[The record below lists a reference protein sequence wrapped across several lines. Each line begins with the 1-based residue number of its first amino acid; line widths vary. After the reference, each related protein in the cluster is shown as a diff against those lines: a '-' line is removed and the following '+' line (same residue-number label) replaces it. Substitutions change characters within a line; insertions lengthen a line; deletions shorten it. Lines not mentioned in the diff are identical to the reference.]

1 MIRHVLRFAIVAILL
16 PCVSLTSPA
25 QAQVVNPPPQ
35 HLRLGFAAAFPIADG
50 RNGSEPCF
58 KYDFSINGSA
68 NLQVDMGAD
77 VAFSYNR
84 ADLLPGGNVPIQVT
98 YTPTNDAGP
107 ELNVNS
113 QADVSMDVDVDDV
126 CIGVACGL
134 CVASLGLDV
143 VSCALCGFGAA
154 IDTFTGELDNF
165 NLVSASGDFTAPL
178 IADPPVV
185 VPGSGSS
192 AVLKFAG
199 ANLAKA
205 TPVSSFTLAPTP
217 SAGFPPGLGGAVA
230 LLSTSG
236 ATLFSPSPLIPV
248 LEWQTPTP
256 LAATITLPATP
267 GPTASLT
274 LSPVLHWLNTSAS
287 IAIDIDL
294 LGVLDD
300 VFPDPSNIPVFSGNL
315 GSGLGLD
322 NLICGGVPAPAQPA
336 CLTTVGAGNL
346 PYPALDPQDPNPL
359 PVVTPNTPLVF
370 SSAQLTIDLDAD
382 DDGLLDGTEI
392 QIGTD
397 PDDADT
403 DNDGLPDGSEVAHGC
418 NPLVVDTDGD
428 TLTDLQEVTVYG
440 TNCAKRDTDD
450 DQLDDNV
457 EIANGTDPLD
467 SDSDNDGILDGDD
480 VEWLQNAISALPG
493 SVFKDNGKAPGGRN
507 AMLSKL
513 ENIESLVAHGNTAQ
527 AIAQAQILRGHVDG
541 CGLTPD
547 NNDWMVDCT
556 AQVKIRSLLDLY
568 ISNLSS

>member
-1 MIRHVLRFAIVAILL
+1 MIKHVMRFATAAILCL
-16 PCVSLTSPA
+16 SLAGPA
-25 QAQVVNPPPQ
+25 HAQDVNPPPQ
-35 HLRLGFAAAFPIADG
+35 HLRLGFAASFPISDG
-50 RNGSEPCF
+50 RSGSEPCF
-58 KYDFSINGSA
+58 TYDFTIAGSGSIQA
-68 NLQVDMGAD
+68 NMGAD

-84 ADLLPGGNVPIQVT
+84 ADLLPGGDIPIQVT

-107 ELNVNS
+107 EVAVNS
-113 QADVSMDVDVDDV
+113 QADVTMNVDVDDV

-134 CVASLGLDV
+134 CVASAGLDV
-143 VSCALCGFGAA
+143 ISCGLCAAGAA
-154 IDTFTGELDNF
+154 IDTFHGELDNF
-165 NLVSASGDFTAPL
+165 DLVSASGNFTAPL
-178 IADPPVV
+178 MGDPPVV
-185 VPGSGSS
+185 VPGTGDS
-192 AVLKFAG
+192 AVLQFAG
-199 ANLAKA
+199 SNLAKA

-236 ATLFSPSPLIPV
+236 ATLSSPSPLIPV
-248 LEWQTPTP
+248 LEWQTPTA

-294 LGVLDD
+294 LGVLGDI
-300 VFPDPSNIPVFSGNL
+300 FSDPSNIPVFSGNL

-322 NLICGGVPAPAQPA
+322 ALICGGVPAPAQPA

-346 PYPALDPQDPNPL
+346 PYPALEPQAPNPL

-440 TNCAKRDTDD
+440 TNCADRDTDH

-467 SDSDNDGILDGDD
+467 SDSDNDGIPDGDD
-480 VEWLQNAISALPG
+480 VEWLQNAISALPD
-493 SVFKDNGKAPGGRN
+493 SVFKDSGKGPGHRSS
-507 AMLSKL
+507 MLSKL
-513 ENIESLVAHGNTAQ
+513 ENIESLVANGAPNK
-527 AIAQAQILRGHVDG
+527 AIAQVQILRGHVDG

-547 NNDWMVDCT
+547 NDDWIVDCT
-556 AQVKIRSLLDLY
+556 AQVQIRSLLDLY